1 MDLLALTS
9 PVTVSPYHPGGHPPG
24 PTDRPTDR
32 PTAVGRRVTD
42 TPSVEQLE
50 RRDQEAILIGRIVAR
65 DERAFEELHRAYA
78 GPLYSL
84 AVQVTGSDRHAQ
96 DIVQEVFAT
105 VWRDAARF
113 DATRGAVSS
122 WLFSMARNKSIDHV
136 RRDVLT
142 RKRTAEIDMELE
154 VAPDDVHH
162 EAWLNVRRDR
172 VRTAMA
178 KLTDSQRVAIELAFF
193 SGLTHVEVAERLGI
207 PLGTAKT
214 RIRSGLLRLREVL
227 GDSVAEHAEDR
238 SLRGGVGPTR
248 ALLLS

>member
-1 MDLLALTS
+1 
-9 PVTVSPYHPGGHPPG
+9 
-24 PTDRPTDR
+24 
-32 PTAVGRRVTD
+32 VTD
-42 TPSVEQLE
+42 TPDVEQLE
-50 RRDQEAILIGRIVAR
+50 RRDQEAILVGRIVAR

-113 DATRGAVSS
+113 DASRGAVSS

-136 RRDVLT
+136 RRDVLA

-172 VRTAMA
+172 VRAAMA
-178 KLTDSQRVAIELAFF
+178 RLTESQRVAIELAFF

-214 RIRSGLLRLREVL
+214 RIRSGLLRLRDVL
-227 GDSVAEHAEDR
+227 GDSVGEGADDR
-238 SLRGGVGPTR
+238 TAGSGPGPAR